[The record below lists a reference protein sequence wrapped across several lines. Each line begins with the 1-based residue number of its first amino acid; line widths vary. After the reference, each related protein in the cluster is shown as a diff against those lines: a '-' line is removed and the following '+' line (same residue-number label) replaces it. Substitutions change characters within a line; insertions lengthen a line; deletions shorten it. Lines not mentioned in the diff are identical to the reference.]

1 MNNVRKLILTILTV
15 MCLGA
20 MFFYWFGVDPRVDGM
35 RGVLLL
41 QYNPTT
47 IIAFVLI
54 VIGIWKK
61 KTNLTL
67 SIFGSVLL
75 LVMEIYYFFAWH
87 IENLT
92 GRLNFDLSIR
102 ATLPGF
108 FVALLLTATLMIV
121 TIVCWIMER
130 KSHQQS

>member
-1 MNNVRKLILTILTV
+1 MNNMRKFILTVLTV

-20 MFFYWFGVDPRVDGM
+20 MFFYWFGVDPGVDGM

-54 VIGIWKK
+54 VLGIWKK
-61 KTNLTL
+61 KTNLSL
-67 SIFGSVLL
+67 SILGSVLL
-75 LVMEIYYFFAWH
+75 LFMEIYYFFAWH

-92 GRLNFDLSIR
+92 GRLNFELSVS
-102 ATLPGF
+102 ATFPGF

-121 TIVCWIMER
+121 TVVWSVMER